1 MKVCYYTIVL
11 LPREAS
17 KLEGEQ
23 TAIPGWGSLATRV
36 YNTRV
41 IQEFSLQNAKV
52 AYVKMNRQL

>member
-11 LPREAS
+11 LPREAL
-17 KLEGEQ
+17 KMDEER
-23 TAIPGWGSLATRV
+23 TAISGWGSLATRI

-52 AYVKMNRQL
+52 ASVKMNRQL

>member
-23 TAIPGWGSLATRV
+23 TAIPGWGSLATRI

-52 AYVKMNRQL
+52 ASVK